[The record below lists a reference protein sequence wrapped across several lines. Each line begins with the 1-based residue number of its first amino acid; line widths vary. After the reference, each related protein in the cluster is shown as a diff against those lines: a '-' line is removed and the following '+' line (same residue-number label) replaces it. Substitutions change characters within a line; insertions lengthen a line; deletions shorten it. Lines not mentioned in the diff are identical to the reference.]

1 MQVSL
6 QVISVSKILSPINL
20 ITWINMA
27 AYIIQTAS
35 QCRACFMGVNVWCQY
50 AVVRGPASAA
60 ASPCASPPLV
70 SAAMA
75 LPAPVMRSFSSP
87 AELILLLLLNPLLR
101 NKSIR
106 LPCHCKWIVGRG
118 LFTARLVSCA
128 DWPSRKTQGR
138 HCVCVWRAR
147 ADVSTQCTHC
157 TVQWVWHNKSLL
169 HCNFLILEQQADLD
183 Y

>member
-6 QVISVSKILSPINL
+6 QVISVSKILSPINH

-106 LPCHCKWIVGRG
+106 LPCHCKLVVGRG
-118 LFTARLVSCA
+118 LFTARLVSWA